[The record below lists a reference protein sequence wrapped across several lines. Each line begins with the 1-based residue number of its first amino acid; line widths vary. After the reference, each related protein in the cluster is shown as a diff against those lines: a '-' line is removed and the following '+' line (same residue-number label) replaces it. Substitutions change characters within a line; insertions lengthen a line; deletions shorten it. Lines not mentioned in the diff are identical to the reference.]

1 MKPLRLILTGGAGSG
16 KSRTVRALVR
26 AQRDRKTRALGGA
39 QAVIRNGKQKQV
51 KMSCV
56 LSAPTGTAS
65 FQMKYGATTA
75 HRAWGVPVGFCGYLK
90 RGKPAFER
98 LQELLETADLAVFDE
113 FSMLGKAV
121 VDKILFRVR
130 DAERED
136 TGKSLGGLDA
146 LSGHLA
152 QAAPIGDDPVYKPGT

>member
-1 MKPLRLILTGGAGSG
+1 MAA
-16 KSRTVRALVR
+16 ALVR
-26 AQRDRKTRALGGA
+26 KPAKEKQRLMKAP
-39 QAVIRNGKQKQV
+39 
-51 KMSCV
+51 CV

-65 FQMKYGATTA
+65 FQMEFGATTA

-113 FSMLGKAV
+113 FSMLGKAFV
-121 VDKILFRVR
+121 GKILFRVR

-146 LSGHLA
+146 VLSGHLA